1 MLSLRSLIIVSC
13 GLHKL
18 QCCQIT
24 GNNGLISTGYNVRRS
39 LSSNSYF
46 PQVTMLSE
54 PTSNNGLDIP
64 GICICHTLLCSQ
76 IPQLLM
82 FSYGLSN
89 NGLIPQFTFLS
100 EAQETTISISQVSMF
115 SDPLTDDALRSSW

>member
-24 GNNGLISTGYNVRRS
+24 GNNGLISTGYSVRRS
-39 LSSNSYF
+39 LNSNSYF

-100 EAQETTISISQVSMF
+100 EAQETTISITQVSMF
-115 SDPLTDDALRSSW
+115 SDNLTNDTLSSSW